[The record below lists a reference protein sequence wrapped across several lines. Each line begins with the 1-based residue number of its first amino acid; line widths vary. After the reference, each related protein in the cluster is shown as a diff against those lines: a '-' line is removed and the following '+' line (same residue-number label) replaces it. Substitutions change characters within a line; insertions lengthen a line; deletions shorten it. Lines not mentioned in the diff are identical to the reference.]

1 MILQLQTEKVPT
13 TQFNDPLGLITQQI
27 IICRRETSVTI
38 TSHRFCSGKGIK
50 KQMGSLMSMA
60 LVFI

>member
-1 MILQLQTEKVPT
+1 MILQLYAEKVPAT
-13 TQFNDPLGLITQQI
+13 RFNDALGLIMQPI
-27 IICRRETSVTI
+27 IVCRHETSVTI
-38 TSHRFCSGKGIK
+38 TYHRFCSGKEIK